1 MRGQGE
7 SGRHA
12 PGAREARGEDEE
24 SGGSFG
30 EVRYPLPSPERAYT
44 RYIREYYSR
53 VRVGEKGK
61 DRRRR

>member
-12 PGAREARGEDEE
+12 PGTREARGEDEE

-44 RYIREYYSR
+44 RATFASTTAA
-53 VRVGEKGK
+53 
-61 DRRRR
+61 